1 MMFGIKIK
9 LRNMDFLPVDN
20 SVKIQKIIVVL
31 VRVVNSRIF
40 TSGGEA
46 GEFYTNVRAER
57 KKNSLSTSHC
67 LNYVKKE
74 CIVRDQIRFNVNIP
88 NEHLSNWHDLK
99 EDGVSYP
106 QFSFV
111 EF

>member
-1 MMFGIKIK
+1 MA
-9 LRNMDFLPVDN
+9 FLPVDN
-20 SVKIQKIIVVL
+20 SGKIQKIIVVL
-31 VRVVNSRIF
+31 VRVVDSGIF
-40 TSGGEA
+40 TLGGQA
-46 GEFYTNVRAER
+46 GEFYTNDRAER
-57 KKNSLSTSHC
+57 KKKSLPTSHC

-88 NEHLSNWHDLK
+88 NEHLNSWHDLK
-99 EDGVSYP
+99 EDGVLYP